1 MANHIDLLPEDILLK
16 MVVEKVATNSFVN
29 FFNMQATDRQFR
41 KLSNNPDVLKK
52 VSFEDYPKILWEP
65 NQNIL
70 HFLKRFEVSG
80 NPEVLFSQGLRE
92 FFDWPVGNISG
103 LRKLKIAAE
112 SGYKPAKY
120 VYGMIKL
127 CSENNESRKEGID
140 HVRSLRV
147 AKCMMQLRMKMHQI
161 SHYFWRYNRM
171 LVRNRTPICNSFP
184 TCKGWGLKRN
194 RWVFVDDEDD
204 DMSLCENCRWDH
216 ELNVFYGIFHI
227 HNI

>member
-16 MVVEKVATNSFVN
+16 MVVEKVATSSFVN
-29 FFNMQATDRQFR
+29 FFNMQATDTRFR

-80 NPEVLFSQGLRE
+80 NLEVLFSQGLRE

-103 LRKLKIAAE
+103 LRKFKIAAE

-140 HVRSLRV
+140 HVRSLRWH
-147 AKCMMQLRMKMHQI
+147 A
-161 SHYFWRYNRM
+161 S
-171 LVRNRTPICNSFP
+171 PP
-184 TCKGWGLKRN
+184 P
-194 RWVFVDDEDD
+194 WVV
-204 DMSLCENCRWDH
+204 DMSPQLMPLPSCFTC
-216 ELNVFYGIFHI
+216 
-227 HNI
+227 